1 MTPLNIGGSEWIIII
16 FAALILI
23 LGTNKLP
30 EAAKKLGRA
39 SYEFNKAKN
48 DVADQVKEVSG
59 HTVKVD
65 GPVQNEE
72 QKLRTI
78 ARSLG
83 INDAGMTKDDLQ
95 KAIGDMMGDKK
106 A

>member
-23 LGTNKLP
+23 LGTGKLP
-30 EAAKKLGRA
+30 EAAKKLGKA

-48 DVADQVKEVSG
+48 DISDQVKEASG

-72 QKLRTI
+72 QKLRAI

-83 INDAGMTKDDLQ
+83 IDDAGMTKDDLQ
-95 KAIGDMMGDKK
+95 KAIGDMMGGKK